1 VGASDRTTRVLRRT
15 AGGTGR
21 TRYHVESRGK
31 TLAKG
36 QGGGG
41 GPPDMGEYRVRSE
54 GGEVRAVGVG
64 RK

>member
-1 VGASDRTTRVLRRT
+1 
-15 AGGTGR
+15 
-21 TRYHVESRGK
+21 VESGGQ

-54 GGEVRAVGVG
+54 GGGVRAVGIG